1 MALAQEAP
9 QTGTP
14 ATATVE
20 AEAAFWAARLED
32 AGPAPD
38 AELEQ
43 GLAHWLAAH
52 PRHRGALLRAQALL
66 HLATTARPEM
76 AAEPEPAG
84 ESAEP
89 KSRRWLWAGLGVAA
103 AVGAA
108 VAAGLVAFLDL
119 DGDSYAT
126 DRGEMRQV
134 ALADGSAMMLDAA
147 SKLAVDLDADER
159 AVVMKR
165 GRALF
170 RVRHDSA
177 RPFRVSL
184 GDVTITDV
192 GTVFSVARREDEV
205 VVIVSEGMVEVTAPG
220 VHLRLGAGQQMRLGH
235 GAPLVQ
241 PISPAAVERAM
252 AWTSNRLDLDG
263 ETLASA
269 VEALNS
275 HNRVQIRL
283 ASPALGAERLYGA
296 FRLDDPLGFARAA
309 AISVNAPVREGD
321 EQVVIGEK

>member
-1 MALAQEAP
+1 MAQEAP
-9 QTGTP
+9 RKGTQ
-14 ATATVE
+14 ANALVE
-20 AEAAFWAARLED
+20 AEAAIWAARLD
-32 AGPAPD
+32 SAGPAPD
-38 AELEQ
+38 AELEE

-66 HLATTARPEM
+66 HLAATASAEI
-76 AAEPEPAG
+76 ATEPEP
-84 ESAEP
+84 EWERAEP
-89 KSRRWLWAGLGVAA
+89 KSRRWWWAGLGLA
-103 AVGAA
+103 AA

-119 DGDSYAT
+119 DGDSYVT
-126 DRGEMRQV
+126 DKGEMRQV
-134 ALADGSAMMLDAA
+134 ALADGSALMLDAA

-159 AVVMKR
+159 AVEMKR

-170 RVRHDSA
+170 RVRHDAA
-177 RPFRVSL
+177 RPFRVVL

-205 VVIVSEGMVEVTAPG
+205 MVIVSEGMVEVTAPG

-309 AISVNAPVREGD
+309 GISVNAPVREGD